1 MSTPTLDESARLLAL
16 SVLRDTIQIFDV
28 GAKRTEGI
36 NVVRD
41 LTPVGTPVPGLVQDT
56 TLQNA
61 VESQTTTT
69 YSVKVARG
77 TAIRAGQVVQVISC
91 QAEPEL
97 VGKKL
102 LLDKVSMNG
111 LALIRKAVA
120 SEFANVNQE
129 GKENL

>member
-1 MSTPTLDESARLLAL
+1 
-16 SVLRDTIQIFDV
+16 
-28 GAKRTEGI
+28 
-36 NVVRD
+36 
-41 LTPVGTPVPGLVQDT
+41 
-56 TLQNA
+56 
-61 VESQTTTT
+61 
-69 YSVKVARG
+69 
-77 TAIRAGQVVQVISC
+77 VQVISC